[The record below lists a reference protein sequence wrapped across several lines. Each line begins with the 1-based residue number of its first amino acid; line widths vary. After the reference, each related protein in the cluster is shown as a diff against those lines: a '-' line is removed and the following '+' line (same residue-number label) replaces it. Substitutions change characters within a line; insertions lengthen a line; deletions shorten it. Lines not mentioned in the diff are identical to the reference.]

1 MAQLDLFGPRK
12 TLREQWADDDAKL
25 KLNSSVKPE
34 DVPRLSAALQRL
46 RDHMADGAWH
56 TGPSLIPVAGL
67 RYGARLEE
75 LKRAGFPFEPEHVGK
90 GVWRYRLIAG
100 TPKANENASQSD

>member
-1 MAQLDLFGPRK
+1 MKQLDLFGPRQ
-12 TLREQWADDDAKL
+12 TLREQWADDAQL

-34 DVPRLSAALQRL
+34 DAPRLSAALQRL
-46 RDHMADGAWH
+46 RDHMSDGVWH

-75 LKRAGFPFEPEHVGK
+75 LKRAGLPFQREHVGE
-90 GVWRYRLIAG
+90 GVWQYRLISG
-100 TPKANENASQSD
+100 TPKASENASHVD